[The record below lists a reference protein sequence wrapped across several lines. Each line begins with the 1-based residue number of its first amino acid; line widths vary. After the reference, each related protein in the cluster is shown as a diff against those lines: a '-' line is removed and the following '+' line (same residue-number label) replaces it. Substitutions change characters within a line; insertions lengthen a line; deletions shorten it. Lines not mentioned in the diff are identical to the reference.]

1 MATLTSTGVNCS
13 NGTLD
18 GYYTGT
24 TIANTSYPIGSYI
37 FVGMQNYTSEV
48 SKNASSTIYTSN
60 SNAQFQNNNSN
71 SGSVVA
77 GTWRARGM
85 AYTIFN
91 CAPWWTGLY
100 QRVA

>member
-24 TIANTSYPIGSYI
+24 AYNNTSYPLGSY
-37 FVGMQNYTSEV
+37 FVGDKDSCASFNLNATMNTCWTSPTYPYRWIWY
-48 SKNASSTIYTSN
+48 NPGNGTAI
-60 SNAQFQNNNSN
+60 
-71 SGSVVA
+71 A
-77 GTWRARGM
+77 GTWRNRGS
-85 AYTIFN
+85 IQQVN
-91 CAPWWTGLY
+91 LV

>member
-24 TIANTSYPIGSYI
+24 SAFNTSYPLGTYFIGDRDGCAGAMVLNS
-37 FVGMQNYTSEV
+37 T
-48 SKNASSTIYTSN
+48 SSTQWSVPAYN
-60 SNAQFQNNNSN
+60 YRWFWYN
-71 SGSVVA
+71 SGGGTAIA
-77 GTWRARGM
+77 GTWRCRGSSSQ
-85 AYTIFN
+85 AG
-91 CAPWWTGLY
+91 PLL